1 MPFGSDAAREEVR
14 RWTAAHPRAVL
25 YDDESATLLDVS
37 SGKSLK
43 LSWPGIQAFEKK
55 AHPET
60 GDAYLVLLL
69 ENGVQIALVDPGGV
83 AFVPSTV
90 NSGPVVNLPAV
101 MCLRDFLVLK
111 QRIDHYLHEHSDE
124 PPPRECA
131 DMVMMCIAVLDGAR
145 AVGFDVGDL
154 ERELESSVNELERRS
169 A

>member
-1 MPFGSDAAREEVR
+1 
-14 RWTAAHPRAVL
+14 
-25 YDDESATLLDVS
+25 
-37 SGKSLK
+37 
-43 LSWPGIQAFEKK
+43 
-55 AHPET
+55 
-60 GDAYLVLLL
+60 LL